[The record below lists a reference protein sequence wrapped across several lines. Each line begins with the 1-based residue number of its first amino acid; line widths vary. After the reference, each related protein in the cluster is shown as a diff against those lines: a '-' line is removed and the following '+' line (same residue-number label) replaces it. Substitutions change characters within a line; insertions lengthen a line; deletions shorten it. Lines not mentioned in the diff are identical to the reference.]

1 MIDGDTK
8 YESPTLNRRSG
19 MGNLKSCCCCNEHGQ
34 AAPEDVVVNPVSQI
48 DFNDLCRALE
58 LTESEHDEHADT
70 IRRVLKMPG
79 FDVNKQGQ
87 WGKWWK
93 HRAALHVACGDNI
106 RSHVGAQL
114 LLSDDRCDVNLQ
126 DGHGNTALMEALSWV
141 VSSDNNC

>member
-1 MIDGDTK
+1 MG
-8 YESPTLNRRSG
+8 
-19 MGNLKSCCCCNEHGQ
+19 GNLFSCCGNAQ
-34 AAPEDVVVNPVSQI
+34 KQRPEAVVNPLSQI

-70 IRRVLKMPG
+70 IRRVLMTPG
-79 FDVNKQGQ
+79 FDVNRLGQ
-87 WGKWWK
+87 WSKRWWG
-93 HRAALHVACGDNI
+93 RTALHVGCGDNI